1 MTDKFKSAI
10 LEYEK
15 ARQVVSK
22 ISEER
27 KALIYECE
35 RVKENFQ
42 ADICL
47 VDAHKGLM
55 DCIEENRDCWG
66 GNGYTYD
73 EILSNGDANGDEYC
87 KQCKDSYKIK
97 TGPLAE
103 AKQIFGKTKT
113 RLARLGK
120 ELIAGGES

>member
-1 MTDKFKSAI
+1 MKNKFESAI

-15 ARQVVSK
+15 ARQAVSK

-27 KALIYECE
+27 RALIYECE

-47 VDAHKGLM
+47 VDAHKNLM
-55 DCIEENRDCWG
+55 DCIEEDGNCWG
-66 GNGYTYD
+66 GHGYTYD
-73 EILSNGDANGDEYC
+73 EVLSIGDANGKEYC
-87 KQCKDSYKIK
+87 KPCKDSYKIK
-97 TGPLAE
+97 KGPLAE

-120 ELIAGGES
+120 ELIAGESP